1 MSAHAS
7 MQSGV
12 APSAGSAFGTTTL
25 ALVLAAWLLAVSL
38 LGARGAFFGA
48 PGAPPLALLVAFA
61 VPLLAFSIAL
71 RSSGAFRAFALGMDP
86 RVLLAM
92 QAWRFAG
99 FGFLA
104 LQAHAILPAYFA
116 WPAGVG
122 DMAIGLTAPLMM
134 AVLIRRPEF
143 ASSGGFVIWNLLG
156 MLDLVVAVSLGA
168 VGSFLL
174 ASSDTTITTIP
185 MAGMPLVLIP
195 AFLVP
200 LFLMMHITALL
211 QARSR
216 TRVARA

>member
-1 MSAHAS
+1 M
-7 MQSGV
+7 
-12 APSAGSAFGTTTL
+12 
-25 ALVLAAWLLAVSL
+25 LAAWLLAVSL

-61 VPLLAFSIAL
+61 VPLLVFSIAL

-156 MLDLVVAVSLGA
+156 MLDLVVAVSVGA